1 MHNLSLL
8 SDAEKNRI
16 ELDKQAA
23 YAVWK
28 VSNAKAGPEVFSE
41 LLNNIV
47 DDDDDEREFFEQA
60 VVKYKAQMGVR

>member
-28 VSNAKAGPEVFSE
+28 VSNAKAGPEAFSE

-47 DDDDDEREFFEQA
+47 DDDEREFFEQA

>member
-47 DDDDDEREFFEQA
+47 DDDEREFFEQT